1 MTSRAAV
8 GDGPTTRAPA
18 VAMAATV
25 VTTYP
30 VKMSS
35 THAGDM
41 RRAGERRE
49 AVLREVEGA
58 PDRVGVGVQEL
69 AASLGLHPNTVRFH
83 LARLL
88 ADGEVTQTTGSP
100 TGPGRPRI
108 SYLRSAP
115 VRERN
120 YGVLAR
126 MLAGVVAT
134 GVPDPGAS
142 ARAAGVAWGRQEMA
156 EPERRGGPV
165 RDNDNDGDRPVAELL
180 TLLADVGFQ
189 PELVQS
195 EGPGAP
201 QEIWMQHCPF
211 YEAAREHRDVVCA
224 LHLGLMEGALM
235 SRDSSVGVQ
244 RLDPFVRPRRCV
256 AHLSAD
262 QR

>member
-1 MTSRAAV
+1 
-8 GDGPTTRAPA
+8 
-18 VAMAATV
+18 
-25 VTTYP
+25 
-30 VKMSS
+30 
-35 THAGDM
+35 M

-49 AVLREVEGA
+49 AVLREVGSA
-58 PDRVGVGVQEL
+58 PDRAGVGVAEL
-69 AASLGLHPNTVRFH
+69 AASLALHPNTVRFH

-88 ADGEVTQTTGSP
+88 ADGEVTQITDPPS
-100 TGPGRPRI
+100 GPGRPRI

-126 MLAGVVAT
+126 MLAGVVAN

-156 EPERRGGPV
+156 GPQRRDGPM
-165 RDNDNDGDRPVAELL
+165 RDNDIDFDQPVAELL

-189 PELVQS
+189 PELVRS
-195 EGPGAP
+195 ESPGAP
-201 QEIWMQHCPF
+201 LKQEIWMQHCPF

-224 LHLGLMEGALM
+224 LHLGLMEGALLA
-235 SRDSSVGVQ
+235 RDSPVGVQ

-256 AHLSAD
+256 AHLTGD

>member
-1 MTSRAAV
+1 
-8 GDGPTTRAPA
+8 
-18 VAMAATV
+18 
-25 VTTYP
+25 
-30 VKMSS
+30 MSS
-35 THAGDM
+35 INAGDM

-58 PDRVGVGVQEL
+58 PDRVGVGVAEL
-69 AASLGLHPNTVRFH
+69 AASLELHPNTVRFH

-88 ADGEVTQTTGSP
+88 ADGEVTQTTEPP

-142 ARAAGVAWGRQEMA
+142 ARVAGVAWGRLEMA
-156 EPERRGGPV
+156 EPQRRDGPV
-165 RDNDNDGDRPVAELL
+165 RDNDKDNDCDQPVAELL
-180 TLLADVGFQ
+180 TLLTDVGFQ

-195 EGPGAP
+195 GSPGAP

-224 LHLGLMEGALM
+224 LHLGLMEGALLA
-235 SRDSSVGVQ
+235 RDSPVGVQ
-244 RLDPFVRPRRCV
+244 RLDPFVRPRRCI
-256 AHLSAD
+256 AHLTAD